1 MALKMRQS
9 LAELEREFWRETE
22 VDQRRR
28 EALRR
33 EAAKRSRKRQ
43 HVRRQ
48 KRSSMRF
55 WVLVLTLAATAAI
68 VTVGMFFSLYYL
80 LA

>member
-9 LAELEREFWRETE
+9 LAELESEFWRETE
-22 VDQRRR
+22 IDQRRR

-33 EAAKRSRKRQ
+33 EAATRSRKRHYVQ
-43 HVRRQ
+43 RQ

-55 WVLVLTLAATAAI
+55 WILVLTLILTAVI
-68 VTVGMFFSLYYL
+68 VAVAMFFTLYQL

>member
-9 LAELEREFWRETE
+9 LDQLENEFWRETE
-22 VDQRRR
+22 IDQRRR

-33 EAAKRSRKRQ
+33 EAASRSRKR
-43 HVRRQ
+43 HYVKRQ

-55 WVLVLTLAATAAI
+55 WILVMTLILTALI
-68 VTVGMFFSLYYL
+68 VAVGMFFTLYQL

>member
-22 VDQRRR
+22 LDHRRR

-33 EAAKRSRKRQ
+33 QAANRSRKRSYQ
-43 HVRRQ
+43 RRQ

-55 WVLVLTLAATAAI
+55 WVLVLSLIATAVI
-68 VTVGMFFSLYYL
+68 VAVGMFVSLYYL

>member
-9 LAELEREFWRETE
+9 LAQLESEFWRETE
-22 VDQRRR
+22 IDQRRR

-33 EAAKRSRKRQ
+33 EAASRSRKRGY
-43 HVRRQ
+43 VRRR

-55 WVLVLTLAATAAI
+55 WILVLTLILTAVI
-68 VTVGMFFSLYYL
+68 VAVAMFFTLYQL